1 MVFYHRSF
9 AIHLVNMLLFT
20 NPINPFNKHQ
30 NRIIMTVV
38 IDRTYIIVMK
48 LNRDTDVAVFE
59 ALLDAVRVVLL
70 LPYLTYS
77 DTFIK
82 LVIIC

>member
-1 MVFYHRSF
+1 
-9 AIHLVNMLLFT
+9 
-20 NPINPFNKHQ
+20 
-30 NRIIMTVV
+30 
-38 IDRTYIIVMK
+38 MK

-59 ALLDAVRVVLL
+59 AFLDAVRVVLL
-70 LPYLTYS
+70 LPYLIYS